1 MLDEPKG
8 WSDQLSLR
16 RVREGEAWARPR
28 RKRKSLLIPLEKSKD
43 LATVGS
49 SYLSEK
55 YQVTGDQGR
64 RGKDDEEDRDLWLR
78 HEVQLDKLQNKRS
91 PQKKALTSELIKQ
104 VKRKRQRQNR
114 SSEDRTQPLTTAKS
128 RPVSGW
134 SHK

>member
-1 MLDEPKG
+1 MDEPKG
-8 WSDQLSLR
+8 WSDQLWLR
-16 RVREGEAWARPR
+16 GVREGEAWARPR
-28 RKRKSLLIPLEKSKD
+28 RKRKSLLISLEESKD
-43 LATVGS
+43 VATVGS
-49 SYLSEK
+49 SYLSKK

-64 RGKDDEEDRDLWLR
+64 RGKDDKEDRDLWLR

-114 SSEDRTQPLTTAKS
+114 SSEDRTQPLTTAKT